1 MQGARGAQQ
10 MPHPLIIGIAGG
22 SAAGKSTLTLA
33 LVDTLRQQ
41 SAHRVAMITSDHYLN
56 SIHPCAPTFV
66 YSTTGERLF
75 NADHPDAIEWEALLR
90 DLDALLAR
98 EDAPDIVFLEGHLI
112 LHEPSVRARMH
123 IRLFVDLDADER
135 VLRRLLRDIHSG
147 RVNPDPMFIANYYRE
162 CARVGHAQYIEP
174 SRVHAD
180 LIVRGDAD
188 WQRLRPLLLAMIAA
202 QLADR

>member
-1 MQGARGAQQ
+1 MQGARGAQH

-22 SAAGKSTLTLA
+22 SAAGKSTLTLT

-75 NADHPDAIEWEALLR
+75 NADHPDAIEWDALLR
-90 DLDALLAR
+90 DLDALLAG

-112 LHEPSVRARMH
+112 LHEPSVRA
-123 IRLFVDLDADER
+123 
-135 VLRRLLRDIHSG
+135 
-147 RVNPDPMFIANYYRE
+147 
-162 CARVGHAQYIEP
+162 
-174 SRVHAD
+174 
-180 LIVRGDAD
+180 
-188 WQRLRPLLLAMIAA
+188 
-202 QLADR
+202 